1 MSCLQRL
8 LSPASRQPHEPSV
21 PRAPL
26 VFSPASPSS
35 DNMAPKAPG
44 SKGRVASARGFG
56 SPAPSGFG
64 GFGIP
69 PTSAGSLSYL
79 ADPPGFSS
87 ISDSNIIVSFKNLLK
102 KDNTTKSKALADL
115 VQYTQAHPHEQ
126 DGGVEE
132 AVLDAWVQLYPR
144 ISIDNDR
151 RVRELSHN
159 LQFELLKSA
168 RKRMER
174 NVPKIAGVWLAGTF
188 DRDSPVARAATAGLS
203 TFLKTEEKL
212 TQFWKKCQLQI
223 LQHAIEAIKETP
235 DTLSDERS
243 TKPEDAEAKY
253 YRVVAGSLS
262 LVLRLLQRLSSVDT
276 EKYDEEYETFF
287 SSGPGGSVWSFATAE
302 DSRVRK
308 IVYQLLQV
316 CFETRKTLLEPHWSQ
331 IGKVLTAEA
340 LKKSQMGSALDLL
353 GVLAEITRDD
363 KNFWGTKKSPLLRLR
378 SFVEKGS
385 QGGPPGF
392 WERLDNLLA
401 ALPTE
406 TTSLDTVSDFL
417 KSFRTGISRR
427 DEPRTNAPRAW
438 MCYLNTVSRLL
449 NQVEDRSRT
458 RLIVENLFPLTDHFL
473 LSAERQGEWHAGV
486 DVSTLS
492 RAYRIVARSADPS
505 MKEFLAKEWERLAGA
520 MVGRLSNSLPEVSKE
535 FDTSQKKVADDGQRW
550 FSVVGAIHSD
560 LSTSANQA
568 NDRKVLDHTE
578 VASWTV
584 IQNAADLL
592 KRRNYKPF
600 GAAVILLSALRQ
612 TPHLFRTSG
621 EEGFWTSLIPID
633 SDLQMVTLLSSPSA
647 PYIISCI
654 VVLGQQ
660 RHDNY
665 DTLWPAAMRCLL
677 KQGDDPQANAHIVSL
692 ISDPVASSLAR
703 DDPGLQEHLEKTMLA
718 SAQGSCGSWELFE
731 AALAW
736 NLLSESRLQKL
747 ALGIVEILSSDK
759 EPSMKATETVLRKK
773 PTAFSENET
782 LHLALVTKLL
792 GMMEMNDS
800 TVSSRAERLRA
811 LLEKH
816 GDAQPSVLTIIQ
828 DNLERPGPNSLGI
841 DTLVQQ
847 AMSLSQVSNEEDLDK
862 VFPNTKIW
870 TEELLH
876 FLQDDL
882 SPALALTS
890 NIGGAYFLSRGASS
904 KSDIQ
909 IQRDQRG
916 LSIPA
921 RMAMYT
927 IALLAG
933 GTAIDSLPQ
942 QSQAELLNLLYLV
955 AELASDQMT
964 LLDENT
970 LFSSLADPSLLEEVQ
985 DFVASTRRTM
995 NSIFAKFTGWKP
1007 GQGDGLLDELVSILL
1022 HQANNL
1028 TPIGVYSA
1036 RALSEILESF
1046 SDAHGHGSAVEE
1058 WIGQLDIVKA
1068 TPTTVLPAVALL
1080 TGYGEILGSS
1090 KMVSNLLNRLIS
1102 DIAGAALHAEKTAL
1116 SLVLLNA
1123 CMSLFEL
1130 GKLPVANNRLVF
1142 AVKQITSWF
1151 EVGPEDVGIAIST
1164 ESCRALQRL
1173 LPCISEV
1180 YGPYWEQTIDFCL
1193 ALWAHASRENAEQR
1207 LPYIHASVKLL
1218 SALHNCDEPNDDLMD
1233 ALQSQAGSI
1242 YHGLLDLLK
1251 LQGSRNSQPQ
1261 EIVDALLCREAAKI
1275 PLDYLKDTSDI
1286 YGLVASESREIQTA
1300 GFNLLHRTLPATQE
1314 QLSLDVL
1321 LEKKQARLPDELT
1334 SLLLDAPTLEA
1345 YPEEMLVQFPT
1356 AIRSYLL
1363 SWKLVFDAYEGAAYK
1378 VRADYTED
1386 LKTHNA
1392 IGPLMEFMFDV
1403 LGHSAASP
1411 INLDKEGLTIDNIQD
1426 YDINIAESLPE
1437 EKNMHWLLVHL
1448 FYLTLKFS
1456 PGLFKTWFLD
1466 CRSKQTRIAIEP
1478 WMTKYFSPIIV
1489 HDAIAE
1495 VEKWAKSQDVSDP
1508 DEKELTVKVH
1518 YAQREITAIYAI
1530 DDGGDEQQAAILI
1543 KIKPNFPLEFVDVV
1557 GLNRVACSERTWQS
1571 WLRITQG
1578 IINISNGAI
1587 IDGLSTFRRNVVGA
1601 LKGHVE
1607 CAICYSF
1614 IAVDRKMPDKKCATC
1629 KNLFHRDCL
1638 FKWFNS
1644 ANQNTC
1650 PLCRTRMD
1658 FVDKKKVSKSLRRP
1672 PVDGD

>member
-1 MSCLQRL
+1 
-8 LSPASRQPHEPSV
+8 
-21 PRAPL
+21 
-26 VFSPASPSS
+26 
-35 DNMAPKAPG
+35 MAPKPQS
-44 SKGRVASARGFG
+44 SKGRAATRGFG
-56 SPAPSGFG
+56 SIAPSGFG
-64 GFGIP
+64 AFGTP
-69 PTSAGSLSYL
+69 STSAGSLSYL
-79 ADPPGFSS
+79 TDPPDFSS
-87 ISDSNIIVSFKNLLK
+87 ISNSNIIVSFKNLLK

-115 VQYTQAHPHEQ
+115 IQYTQAHPHEQ

-132 AVLDAWVQLYPR
+132 AVLDVWVQLYPR

-174 NVPKIAGVWLAGTF
+174 NIPKIAGVWLAGTF
-188 DRDSPVARAATAGLS
+188 DRDTPVARAATAGLS
-203 TFLKTEEKL
+203 TFLTTDEKL
-212 TQFWKKCQLQI
+212 NQFWKKCQPQI
-223 LQHAIEAIKETP
+223 LQYATDAITETP

-243 TKPEDAEAKY
+243 TKPEDSESKY
-253 YRVVAGSLS
+253 YRVVTGSLS
-262 LVLRLLQRLSSVDT
+262 LVLGLLQRLSSEDT
-276 EKYDEEYETFF
+276 EKYDHEYETFL
-287 SSGPGGSVWSFATAE
+287 SSGPGGSVWSFSTAE

-316 CFETRKTLLEPHWSQ
+316 CFEQRKTLLEPHWSQ
-331 IGKVLTAEA
+331 IGKVLTSEA
-340 LKKSQMGSALDLL
+340 LKKSQMGSTVDLL
-353 GVLAEITRDD
+353 VVLTKITEED
-363 KNFWGTKKSPLLRLR
+363 KSFWGTKKSPLSRLR

-385 QGGPPGF
+385 QGGPASF
-392 WERLDNLLA
+392 WETLDNLIA
-401 ALPTE
+401 VIPIE
-406 TTSLDTVSDFL
+406 GTSLDSASDFL
-417 KSFRTGISRR
+417 KSFRAGISRR
-427 DEPRTNAPRAW
+427 DEPRTNAPLAW
-438 MCYLNTVSRLL
+438 MCYLNTVTRLL
-449 NQVEDRSRT
+449 NQVEAGSRT
-458 RLIVENLFPLTDHFL
+458 QLIVDHLFPLTDRFL

-486 DVSTLS
+486 DLSTLS
-492 RAYRIVARSADPS
+492 RAYRIVARSADS
-505 MKEFLAKEWERLAGA
+505 LLKDILAKEWDRMAGEL
-520 MVGRLSNSLPEVSKE
+520 VSRLSNSLPEVSKE
-535 FDTSQKKVADDGQRW
+535 FDASQKKIAGDGKRW
-550 FSVVGAIHSD
+550 FSVVGAIHND
-560 LSTSANQA
+560 LTASTSHAVDSQ
-568 NDRKVLDHTE
+568 VSDHTE
-578 VASWTV
+578 AASWTV

-600 GAAVILLSALRQ
+600 GAAIILLSALSQ
-612 TPHLFRTSG
+612 TPHLFKNG
-621 EEGFWTSLIPID
+621 EQGFWTSLIPTE
-633 SDLQMVTLLSSPSA
+633 SDLEMITWLSSPSA
-647 PYIISCI
+647 PHIVSC
-654 VVLGQQ
+654 VVILGQQ
-660 RHDNY
+660 RHENY
-665 DTLWPAAMRCLL
+665 NTLWSATIQYVL
-677 KQGDDPQANAHIVSL
+677 KQCADTQANTHIISL
-692 ISDPVASSLAR
+692 ISDPAASALAR
-703 DDPGLQEHLEKTMLA
+703 DNPALQDHLEKNMLA
-718 SAQGSCGSWELFE
+718 IAQGSHGSWELFD
-731 AALAW
+731 AALSW
-736 NLLSESRLQKL
+736 NVLPGSSLQNL
-747 ALGIVEILSSDK
+747 ASGIVETLSSDN
-759 EPSMKATETVLRKK
+759 ESSMKATEIMLRRN
-773 PTAFSENET
+773 PTTFSEDET

-792 GMMEMNDS
+792 GMMEINDS
-800 TVSSRAERLRA
+800 AVSSRAERLRA

-816 GDAQPSVLTIIQ
+816 GDAQPSVLSIIQ

-841 DTLVQQ
+841 DILVQQ
-847 AMSLSQVSNEEDLDK
+847 AVALSQAGNEDLVK
-862 VFPNTKIW
+862 IFPDTKTW

-882 SPALALTS
+882 NPGLALTS
-890 NIGGAYFLSRGASS
+890 NIGGAYFLPREASS

-927 IALLAG
+927 TALLAG

-942 QSQAELLNLLYLV
+942 RSQTEILNLLYLV

-964 LLDENT
+964 LLDENG
-970 LFSSLADPSLLEEVQ
+970 LFSSLADPVLLEEVQ
-985 DFVASTRRTM
+985 DFVISTRRTM
-995 NSIFAKFTGWKP
+995 NSIFTKFTGWKP
-1007 GQGDGLLDELVSILL
+1007 GQSEGLLDELVNTLIR
-1022 HQANNL
+1022 QANHL
-1028 TPIGVYSA
+1028 TPLGVYSA
-1036 RALSEILESF
+1036 RALSEILEAF
-1046 SDAHGHGSAVEE
+1046 SEAHGHGSAVEE
-1058 WIGQLDIVKA
+1058 WIGHLDIMKA
-1068 TPTTVLPAVALL
+1068 TPTTTLPAVAIL
-1080 TGYGEILGSS
+1080 TGYGEILGST
-1090 KMVSNLLNRLIS
+1090 KTVSNLLNRLIS
-1102 DIAGAALHAEKTAL
+1102 DIAGAALHTEKTVL

-1123 CMSLFEL
+1123 CMPLF
-1130 GKLPVANNRLVF
+1130 GQLPVANNRLVF

-1151 EVGPEDVGIAIST
+1151 EQGPEDVGIVVST

-1193 ALWAHASRENAEQR
+1193 ALWAHASRDDAEQR
-1207 LPYIHASVKLL
+1207 LPYIYGSVKLL
-1218 SALHNCDEPNDDLMD
+1218 SSLHTFDQPNDDLVD
-1233 ALQSQAGSI
+1233 VLQSQAGSI
-1242 YHGLLDLLK
+1242 YQGLLDLLK
-1251 LQGSRNSQPQ
+1251 MPGSRNSQPR

-1275 PLDYLKDTSDI
+1275 PLDHLKDTSDI

-1300 GFNLLHRTLPATQE
+1300 GFNLLHRTLPAAQE

-1345 YPEEMLVQFPT
+1345 YPEEVLVQFPT

-1386 LKTHNA
+1386 LKTNNA
-1392 IGPLMEFMFDV
+1392 IGPLMGFMFDV

-1411 INLDKEGLTIDNIQD
+1411 INVDKEGLTVDDIQD
-1426 YDINIAESLPE
+1426 YDINIADSLSE

-1448 FYLTLKFS
+1448 FYLTLKYT
-1456 PGLFKTWFLD
+1456 PGLFKAWFLD

-1478 WMTKYFSPIIV
+1478 WMTKHFSPIIV
-1489 HDAIAE
+1489 QDVISE
-1495 VEKWAKSQDVSDP
+1495 VEKWSKSQDVTDP

-1518 YAQREITAIYAI
+1518 FAQREITAIYAI

-1578 IINISNGAI
+1578 IITISNGAI

>member
-1 MSCLQRL
+1 M
-8 LSPASRQPHEPSV
+8 RQPRDHPSC
-21 PRAPL
+21 APL
-26 VFSPASPSS
+26 VLSPVSPFKH
-35 DNMAPKAPG
+35 NMAPKPSG
-44 SKGRVASARGFG
+44 SKGRVASARAFG
-56 SPAPSGFG
+56 SAASSGFG
-64 GFGIP
+64 AFGTP
-69 PTSAGSLSYL
+69 STSAGSLSYL
-79 ADPPGFSS
+79 TDPPDFSS
-87 ISDSNIIVSFKNLLK
+87 ISDSNITVSFKNLLK

-115 VQYTQAHPHEQ
+115 IQYTQAHPHER

-132 AVLDAWVQLYPR
+132 AVLDVWVQLYPR

-174 NVPKIAGVWLAGTF
+174 NIPRIAGVWLAGTF

-203 TFLKTEEKL
+203 TFLTTDEKF

-223 LQHAIEAIKETP
+223 LQYATEAVIETP

-253 YRVVAGSLS
+253 YRVVAASLS
-262 LVLRLLQRLSSVDT
+262 LVVGLFQRLSSAET
-276 EKYDEEYETFF
+276 EKYDNEYETFLT
-287 SSGPGGSVWSFATAE
+287 SGPGGSVWSFATAQ

-308 IVYQLLQV
+308 IVYQLLQL
-316 CFETRKTLLEPHWSQ
+316 CFEKRKPLLEPHWSQ

-340 LKKSQMGSALDLL
+340 LKKSQMGSAVDLV
-353 GVLAEITRDD
+353 GVLTKITQDD
-363 KNFWGTKKSPLLRLR
+363 KSFWGTKKSPLSRLR

-385 QGGPPGF
+385 QGGPASF
-392 WERLDNLLA
+392 WEGLDNLLA
-401 ALPTE
+401 SIPAEATTLE
-406 TTSLDTVSDFL
+406 TASDFL

-438 MCYLNTVSRLL
+438 ICYLNTVTRLL
-449 NQVEDRSRT
+449 NQIEAGSRAQ
-458 RLIVENLFPLTDHFL
+458 LIAEQLFPLTDQFL

-486 DVSTLS
+486 DLSTLS
-492 RAYRIVARSADPS
+492 RSYRIVARSADPALQ
-505 MKEFLAKEWERLAGA
+505 EILAKEWERLAGA
-520 MVGRLSNSLPEVSKE
+520 LVARLSNSLPEVSKE
-535 FDTSQKKVADDGQRW
+535 FDASQKKVAEDGKRW
-550 FSVVGAIHSD
+550 FSVVGAIHND
-560 LSTSANQA
+560 LAASSKQA
-568 NDRKVLDHTE
+568 GDLRVPDHTE
-578 VASWTV
+578 PTSWTV
-584 IQNAADLL
+584 VQNAASLL

-612 TPHLFRTSG
+612 TPHLFKIG
-621 EEGFWTSLIPID
+621 EQGFWTSLIPTD
-633 SDLQMVTLLSSPSA
+633 SDLEMTTWLSSPSA
-647 PYIISCI
+647 PHIVSCI
-654 VVLGQQ
+654 VLLGQQ
-660 RHDNY
+660 RHESY
-665 DTLWPAAMRCLL
+665 DTLWSATIRCLL
-677 KQGDDPQANAHIVSL
+677 SQGHKLETTAHIIRL
-692 ISDPVASSLAR
+692 ISDPAAGSLAR
-703 DDPGLQEHLEKTMLA
+703 ENLALQEHVEKSMLA
-718 SAQGSCGSWELFE
+718 SAKGSDGSWELFD
-731 AALAW
+731 AALLW
-736 NLLSESRLQKL
+736 NVLPESNLQNL
-747 ALGIVEILSSDK
+747 ASGIIETLSSDK
-759 EPSMKATETVLRKK
+759 ESSMKAIEIVLRRK
-773 PTAFSENET
+773 PTAFLEDET

-792 GMMEMNDS
+792 GMMEVNDAAI
-800 TVSSRAERLRA
+800 SSRAARLRA
-811 LLEKH
+811 LLETH

-828 DNLERPGPNSLGI
+828 DNLERPGPDSLGI

-847 AMSLSQVSNEEDLDK
+847 AVALSQTGNEDLDK

-870 TEELLH
+870 IEELSH
-876 FLQDDL
+876 FLQDDFN
-882 SPALALTS
+882 PASALTS
-890 NIGGAYFLSRGASS
+890 NIGGAYFLARGASS
-904 KSDIQ
+904 KSNTQ

-933 GTAIDSLPQ
+933 GTTIDSLPQ
-942 QSQAELLNLLYLV
+942 RSQVEILNLLYL
-955 AELASDQMT
+955 AAGLASDQMA
-964 LLDENT
+964 LLDENR
-970 LFSSLADPSLLEEVQ
+970 LFGSLSDPALLEEVQ

-995 NSIFAKFTGWKP
+995 NNIFAKFTGWKP
-1007 GQGDGLLDELVSILL
+1007 GQSEGLLDELVNVLI
-1022 HQANNL
+1022 HQANSL
-1028 TPIGVYSA
+1028 TPLGVYSA
-1036 RALSEILESF
+1036 RALSEILEAF
-1046 SDAHGHGSAVEE
+1046 SDTHGHGSAAEE
-1058 WIGQLDIVKA
+1058 WIGQLDIMKA
-1068 TPTTVLPAVALL
+1068 TPTTTLPAVAVL

-1090 KMVSNLLNRLIS
+1090 KTVSNLLNRLVS

-1116 SLVLLNA
+1116 SLVLINA
-1123 CMSLFEL
+1123 CMPLFEL
-1130 GKLPVANNRLVF
+1130 GQLPVAKNRLVF

-1151 EVGPEDVGIAIST
+1151 GQGPEDVGVVVSA
-1164 ESCRALQRL
+1164 ESCRALHRL

-1193 ALWAHASRENAEQR
+1193 ALWAHASRDDAEQR
-1207 LPYIHASVKLL
+1207 LPYIYASVKLL
-1218 SALHNCDEPNDDLMD
+1218 SALHTLNEPNDDLVD
-1233 ALQSQAGSI
+1233 ALQSQSDSI

-1251 LQGSRNSQPQ
+1251 LPGSSNSQPQ
-1261 EIVDALLCREAAKI
+1261 EMVDALLCREAAKI
-1275 PLDYLKDTSDI
+1275 PLDHLKDTTDI

-1300 GFNLLHRTLPATQE
+1300 GFNLLHRTLPAAQE
-1314 QLSLDVL
+1314 QISLDVL

-1345 YPEEMLVQFPT
+1345 YPEDVLVQFPT
-1356 AIRSYLL
+1356 GIRSYLL

-1386 LKTHNA
+1386 LKTNNA

-1411 INLDKEGLTIDNIQD
+1411 INLDKEGLTVDDIQD
-1426 YDINIAESLPE
+1426 YDINIADSLPE

-1448 FYLTLKFS
+1448 FYLTLKYA
-1456 PGLFKTWFLD
+1456 PGLFKVWFLD

-1489 HDAIAE
+1489 HDIISE
-1495 VEKWAKSQDVSDP
+1495 VEKWSKSQDVTDP

-1530 DDGGDEQQAAILI
+1530 DDGGDEQQASILI
-1543 KIKPNFPLEFVDVV
+1543 KVKPNFPLEFVDVV

-1578 IINISNGAI
+1578 IITISNGAI